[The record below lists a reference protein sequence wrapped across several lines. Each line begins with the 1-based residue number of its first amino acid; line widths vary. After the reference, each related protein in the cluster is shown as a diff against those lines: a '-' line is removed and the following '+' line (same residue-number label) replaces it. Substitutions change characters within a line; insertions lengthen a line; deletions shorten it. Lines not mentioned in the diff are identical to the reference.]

1 MGFLLLLEVL
11 VSSVVKPGDAL
22 VCGHSLLPLCSNSW
36 MGDSV
41 LFIGGDADE
50 GSTFLGSLSFLS
62 VTFSNCKGFLDM
74 FNIFY
79 LFPASLLL
87 VPSSWVFAFSL
98 SVQRE
103 ICKSSLRNSVV

>member
-50 GSTFLGSLSFLS
+50 GSAFLGS
-62 VTFSNCKGFLDM
+62 N
-74 FNIFY
+74 
-79 LFPASLLL
+79 
-87 VPSSWVFAFSL
+87 SS
-98 SVQRE
+98 
-103 ICKSSLRNSVV
+103 